1 MDSICINEWN
11 ISDNNTAKPVEVFHQ
26 NLLPPHEYFIVASDS
41 SIFNFPCV
49 NYLNTVVLHNF
60 PSLNNSEDA
69 IFITDPS
76 EKVIDS
82 LQYNATWKITK
93 GISLERIYF
102 NNPNF
107 YSNWRASVSSFG
119 GTPGSE
125 NSVAITTPLKKPGIK
140 AEPNPFSPDGDG
152 IDDEVAFQYQ
162 LPFPTAKVTLEIY
175 DLTGRLIY
183 RPAHNLPTS
192 SEGAIFWNGES
203 KYGKRA
209 RIGMYIVRCSAT
221 DIGTSKSVAYITT
234 VVLARR

>member
-1 MDSICINEWN
+1 M
-11 ISDNNTAKPVEVFHQ
+11 
-26 NLLPPHEYFIVASDS
+26 
-41 SIFNFPCV
+41 
-49 NYLNTVVLHNF
+49 
-60 PSLNNSEDA
+60 
-69 IFITDPS
+69 
-76 EKVIDS
+76 
-82 LQYNATWKITK
+82 
-93 GISLERIYF
+93 
-102 NNPNF
+102 
-107 YSNWRASVSSFG
+107 SSFG

-175 DLTGRLIY
+175 DLAGRLIY

-192 SEGAIFWNGES
+192 SEGAIYWNGES

-209 RIGMYIVRCSAT
+209 RIGMYIVRFSAT